1 MENFYED
8 VIDWGE
14 LADELLEYMID
25 NWGVLW
31 TAQWLWD
38 EGWNIGAINYLLGSD
53 FTEDDMKD
61 PERYGD

>member
-1 MENFYED
+1 MENYYVE
-8 VIDWGE
+8 VMDWQE
-14 LADELLEYMID
+14 LANELLEYMID
-25 NWGVLW
+25 NWGALW

-38 EGWNIGAINYLLGSD
+38 EGWSIGAINYLLGSN